1 MKKIFLIFL
10 ILLWLGTLYSV
21 DNYIED
27 LEIAIEQA
35 SGTEKI
41 QKLNILS
48 QAYRETYPRK
58 SIEYANQAMELS
70 KQYDLINET
79 ANSFDNIGLGYYFGG
94 NYDQALYFYQKA
106 LEIRI
111 RVDDKNNLANTYINI
126 GLAYG
131 KLSKYDIAIDNFIK
145 SLEIVRSLNNKQ
157 MISKTLHNIADV
169 FHHLGKYDQALDL
182 FLESLQIEEE
192 LGNKAS
198 IASVLSN
205 LGCLYSDLNDLDK
218 SLEYHTRSLE
228 IEKELGNIKSIAA
241 SLNNIGL
248 IYKEKKEF
256 SKSLV
261 YLQRSLNLTLEIGD
275 KFGIANSFINIG
287 DLYIQLGKFKEAE
300 ANLNQGLLLAK
311 EIDAKEIIIQVYFL
325 FSEYYSINNEHAKSL
340 EYYKLYSSEK
350 DQIFN
355 KNTSTQLAEL
365 QARVELSERENS
377 IELLQKNNEIYK
389 LEAFKR
395 NLYFFVLLIGFGA
408 GIGIAGFFYY
418 RLRTKSKASDL
429 LQNEILDRMAA
440 EKSLKNKLQVEETIA
455 IISSRFVKV
464 PDFDKAV
471 NATLQDIG
479 LLSGASRAY
488 IFMIDYSTSTMSN
501 THEWCTKGVSPQLN
515 SLQNL
520 SLNTFPWWMKKLH
533 NGEIIDEK
541 DVNLMP
547 EEAAVEKEI
556 LQQQDIK
563 SILVLPLNVFSKLDG
578 FIGFDNVY
586 KAQKWSEKNLNLLNI
601 AAKIIS
607 LYLER
612 KNMENRLQIAYN
624 ELELTVRERTRELA
638 STNHD
643 LQLEVTERKRAEQEL
658 NDSYY
663 RLKKAMEETVNA
675 FISAVEIRDPYT
687 AGHQL
692 RVATL
697 SRAIAGEMGLETEKR
712 NAIRIAAILHD
723 IGKIY
728 IPNEILTKPDK
739 LTETEYSV
747 VKNHPLAGYDILKT
761 IDFQMPV
768 AQIVYQHHERL
779 DGSGYPLG
787 LSGNEIMMEARIVN
801 VADVVDAMISQRP
814 YRPSQGIGD
823 ALAEIADNAGVFY
836 DPQVVKCCTTLFNE
850 KGFQFEEIKI
860 RTTPR

>member
-1 MKKIFLIFL
+1 MKKIFLIL
-10 ILLWLGTLYSV
+10 TILLGFGTLCSV

-27 LEIAIEQA
+27 LEIVIEQA
-35 SGTEKI
+35 SGIEKI
-41 QKLNILS
+41 HKLNILS

-58 SIEYANQAMELS
+58 SIEYGNQAMELS
-70 KQYDLINET
+70 KQYELINET
-79 ANSFDNIGLGYYFGG
+79 ANSFNNIGLGYYFLG

-106 LEIRI
+106 LEIYI
-111 RVDDKNNLANTYINI
+111 RVDDKNNLTNTYNNI
-126 GLAYG
+126 GSAYQ

-145 SLEIVRSLNNKQ
+145 SLEIERSLNNKEV
-157 MISKTLHNIADV
+157 ISKTLNNIANV
-169 FHHLGKYDQALDL
+169 FHHLGKYDQALDF

-198 IASVLSN
+198 IAYVLSN
-205 LGCLYSDLNDLDK
+205 IGCLYSDLNDLEK

-248 IYKEKKEF
+248 IYKERKDF

-287 DLYIQLGKFKEAE
+287 DLYIHLGKFKEAE

-311 EIDAKEIIIQVYFL
+311 EIDAKEIIIRAYFL
-325 FSEYYSINNEHAKSL
+325 FSEYYAGNNEHAKSL

-350 DQIFN
+350 DLIFN
-355 KNTSTQLAEL
+355 KNTSKQLAEL
-365 QARVELSERENS
+365 QAHFELSERENR

-395 NLYFFVLLIGFGA
+395 NLYFFVLLIGFAA

-418 RLRTKSKASDL
+418 RLRIKSKSSDL
-429 LQNEILDRMAA
+429 LQNEILDRMTA
-440 EKSLKNKLQVEETIA
+440 EKSLKNKLQMEETVA
-455 IISSRFVKV
+455 AISSRFVKV
-464 PDFDKAV
+464 SDFDKAV
-471 NATLQDIG
+471 NATLQEIG

-488 IFMIDYSTSTMSN
+488 IFMIDYSTSTMNN
-501 THEWCTKGVSPQLN
+501 THEWCTKGVTPQIN
-515 SLQNL
+515 NLQNL
-520 SLNTFPWWMKKLH
+520 SLKTFPWWMKKLH
-533 NGEIIDEK
+533 NGEIIHEK
-541 DVNLMP
+541 DVNLMS
-547 EEAAVEKEI
+547 EEATVEKEI

-586 KAQKWSEKNLNLLNI
+586 KAQKWSNENLSLLNI

-612 KNMENRLQIAYN
+612 KNMEDKMQSAYN
-624 ELELTVRERTRELA
+624 DLELTVMDRTRELA

-663 RLKKAMEETVNA
+663 KLKKAMEETINA

-697 SRAIAGEMGLETEKR
+697 SRAIASEMGFDTEKL

-814 YRPSQGIGD
+814 YRPSQGIDD
-823 ALAEIADNAGVFY
+823 ALAEITNNAGIFY
-836 DPQVVKCCTTLFNE
+836 DPEVVKCCATLFNE

>member
-1 MKKIFLIFL
+1 MKKIFLIL
-10 ILLWLGTLYSV
+10 AILLGFGTLYSA

-27 LEIAIEQA
+27 LEIVIEQA
-35 SGTEKI
+35 SGIEKI

-48 QAYRETYPRK
+48 QAYRETYPQK
-58 SIEYANQAMELS
+58 SIEYGNQALELS
-70 KQYDLINET
+70 KQYELINET
-79 ANSFDNIGLGYYFGG
+79 ANSFNNIGLGYYFLG

-106 LEIRI
+106 LEINI
-111 RVDDKNNLANTYINI
+111 RVDDKNNLANTYNNI
-126 GLAYG
+126 GLAYR

-145 SLEIVRSLNNKQ
+145 SLEIVRSLNNKEV
-157 MISKTLHNIADV
+157 ISKTLNNIADV
-169 FHHLGKYDQALDL
+169 FHHLGKYDRALDF

-192 LGNKAS
+192 VGNKAS
-198 IASVLSN
+198 IAYVLSN
-205 LGCLYSDLNDLDK
+205 IGCLYSDLNDLDK

-248 IYKEKKEF
+248 IHKEKKEF

-275 KFGIANSFINIG
+275 KFGIANSFISIG
-287 DLYIQLGKFKEAE
+287 DLYIQLGKSKEAE

-311 EIDAKEIIIQVYFL
+311 EIDAKEIIIRVYFL
-325 FSEYYSINNEHAKSL
+325 FSEYYAGNNEHAKSL

-355 KNTSTQLAEL
+355 KNTSKQLAEL
-365 QARVELSERENS
+365 QARFELGERENR

-418 RLRTKSKASDL
+418 RLRIKSKSSDL
-429 LQNEILDRMAA
+429 LQNEILDRMTA
-440 EKSLKNKLQVEETIA
+440 EKSLKNKLQMEETVA
-455 IISSRFVKV
+455 TISSRFVKV

-488 IFMIDYSTSTMSN
+488 IFMIDYSISTMNN
-501 THEWCTKGVSPQLN
+501 THEWCTKGVTPQIN
-515 SLQNL
+515 NLQNL
-520 SLNTFPWWMKKLH
+520 SLKTFPWWMKKLH
-533 NGEIIDEK
+533 NGEIIHENDI
-541 DVNLMP
+541 NLMP
-547 EEAAVEKEI
+547 EEATVEKEI
-556 LQQQDIK
+556 LQQQNIK
-563 SILVLPLNVFSKLDG
+563 SVLVLPLNVFSKLDG

-586 KAQKWSEKNLNLLNI
+586 KAQKWSNENLSLLNI
-601 AAKIIS
+601 AAKIIC

-612 KNMENRLQIAYN
+612 KNMENRLQTAYN
-624 ELELTVRERTRELA
+624 DLELTVRERTRELA
-638 STNHD
+638 SANHD
-643 LQLEVTERKRAEQEL
+643 LQLEVIERKRAEQEL

-697 SRAIAGEMGLETEKR
+697 SRAIANEMGLNTEKL

-728 IPNEILTKPDK
+728 IPDEILTKPDR

-814 YRPSQGIGD
+814 YRPSQGIEH

-836 DPQVVKCCTTLFNE
+836 DPEVVKCCTTLFNE

-860 RTTPR
+860 RTTHR

>member
-1 MKKIFLIFL
+1 MKKIFLIL
-10 ILLWLGTLYSV
+10 AILLGFGTSYSV
-21 DNYIED
+21 DNFIED
-27 LEIAIEQA
+27 LEIVIEQA
-35 SGTEKI
+35 SGIEKI
-41 QKLNILS
+41 HKLNILS

-58 SIEYANQAMELS
+58 SIEYGNQALELS
-70 KQYDLINET
+70 QQYELINET
-79 ANSFDNIGLGYYFGG
+79 ANSFNNIGLGYYFLC

-106 LEIRI
+106 LEIFI
-111 RVDDKNNLANTYINI
+111 RLDDKNNLTNTYNNI
-126 GLAYG
+126 GSAYQ

-145 SLEIVRSLNNKQ
+145 SLEIERSLNNKEV
-157 MISKTLHNIADV
+157 ISKTLNNIANV
-169 FHHLGKYDQALDL
+169 FHHLGKYDQALDF

-192 LGNKAS
+192 LGNKVS
-198 IASVLSN
+198 IAYVLSN
-205 LGCLYSDLNDLDK
+205 IGCLYSELNDLEK
-218 SLEYHTRSLE
+218 SLKYHTRSLE

-248 IYKEKKEF
+248 IYKVRKEF

-311 EIDAKEIIIQVYFL
+311 EIDAKEIIIRAYLL
-325 FSEYYSINNEHAKSL
+325 FSEYYAGNNEHAKSL

-355 KNTSTQLAEL
+355 KNTSKQLAEL
-365 QARVELSERENS
+365 QAHFELSERENR

-418 RLRTKSKASDL
+418 RLRIKSKSSDL
-429 LQNEILDRMAA
+429 LQNEILDRMTA
-440 EKSLKNKLQVEETIA
+440 EKSLKNKLQMEETVA
-455 IISSRFVKV
+455 AISSRFVKV
-464 PDFDKAV
+464 SDFDKAV
-471 NATLQDIG
+471 NTTLQEIG

-488 IFMIDYSTSTMSN
+488 IFMIDYPTSTMNN
-501 THEWCTKGVSPQLN
+501 THEWCTKGVTPQIN
-515 SLQNL
+515 NLQNL
-520 SLNTFPWWMKKLH
+520 SLKTFPWWMKKLH
-533 NGEIIDEK
+533 NGEIIHEK
-541 DVNLMP
+541 DVNLMS
-547 EEAAVEKEI
+547 EDATVEKEI
-556 LQQQDIK
+556 LLQQNIK

-586 KAQKWSEKNLNLLNI
+586 KAQKWSNENLSLLNI

-612 KNMENRLQIAYN
+612 KNMEDKMQSAYN
-624 ELELTVRERTRELA
+624 DLELTVMDRTRELA

-663 RLKKAMEETVNA
+663 KLKKAMEETINA

-697 SRAIAGEMGLETEKR
+697 SRAIASEMGFDTEKL

-728 IPNEILTKPDK
+728 IPNEILTKPDR

-768 AQIVYQHHERL
+768 AKIVYQHHERL

-814 YRPSQGIGD
+814 YRPSQGIDD
-823 ALAEIADNAGVFY
+823 ALAEITNNAGIFY
-836 DPQVVKCCTTLFNE
+836 DPEVVKCCATLFNE

>member
-1 MKKIFLIFL
+1 MKRIFL
-10 ILLWLGTLYSV
+10 ILTILLGFGTLSSL
-21 DNYIED
+21 DNHIEN
-27 LEIAIEQA
+27 LEIEIEQT
-35 SGTEKI
+35 SGKEKI

-58 SIEYANQAMELS
+58 SIEYANQALELS
-70 KQYDLINET
+70 KQYELITEM
-79 ANSFDNIGLGYYFGG
+79 ANSFNNIGLGYYFLS
-94 NYDQALYFYQKA
+94 NYDQALYFYQKT
-106 LEIRI
+106 LEIHI
-111 RVDDKNNLANTYINI
+111 RSEDKDNLANTYNNI
-126 GLAYG
+126 GLTYA

-157 MISKTLHNIADV
+157 MISKTLNNIADV
-169 FHHLGKYDQALDL
+169 FYHLGKYDQALDL
-182 FLESLQIEEE
+182 FLESLQIENE

-198 IASVLSN
+198 VAYVLSN
-205 LGCLYSDLNDLDK
+205 IGSLYSVLNDLDK

-228 IEKELGNIKSIAA
+228 IEKELGNIRSIAN

-248 IYKEKKEF
+248 IYKEKEEF
-256 SKSLV
+256 SKSLA

-287 DLYIQLGKFKEAE
+287 DLYIQLSKFKDAE

-311 EIDAKEIIIQVYFL
+311 EIDAKEMIIHVYYL
-325 FSEYYSINNEHAKSL
+325 FSEYYSKNNEHAKSL

-355 KNTSTQLAEL
+355 KNTSKQLAEL
-365 QARVELSERENS
+365 QARIDLNERENS
-377 IELLQKNNEIYK
+377 IKLLQKNNEIYK

-395 NLYFFVLLIGFGA
+395 NLYIFALLIGVGA
-408 GIGIAGFFYY
+408 GIFIAGFFYY
-418 RLRTKSKASDL
+418 RLRIKSKASDL
-429 LQNEILDRMAA
+429 LQNEIIDRIAV
-440 EKSLKNKLQVEETIA
+440 EKNLKNKLQIEEIIA
-455 IISSRFVKV
+455 VISSRFVKV
-464 PDFDKAV
+464 SDFDKAV

-488 IFMIDYSTSTMSN
+488 IFMIDYSTSTMNN
-501 THEWCTKGVSPQLN
+501 THEWCTDGVTPQMN
-515 SLQNL
+515 NLQNL
-520 SLNTFPWWMKKLH
+520 SLKTFPWWMKKLH
-533 NGEIIDEK
+533 NGEIIHEK
-541 DVNLMP
+541 DVHLMP
-547 EEAAVEKEI
+547 EEAAVEKEF
-556 LQQQDIK
+556 LHQRDIK

-586 KAQKWSEKNLNLLNI
+586 KVQKWSEKNLNLLNI

-612 KNMENRLQIAYN
+612 KNMENKLQEAYN

-643 LQLEVTERKRAEQEL
+643 LQLEITERKRAEQEL

-697 SRAIAGEMGLETEKR
+697 SRAIASEMGLETERR

-728 IPNEILTKPDK
+728 IPNEILTKPEK

-801 VADVVDAMISQRP
+801 VADVIDAMISQRP
-814 YRPSQGIGD
+814 YRPSQGIDD
-823 ALAEIADNAGVFY
+823 ALAEISDNAGVFY
-836 DPQVVKCCTTLFNE
+836 DPQVVKCCTSLFNE

>member
-1 MKKIFLIFL
+1 MKKIFLIL
-10 ILLWLGTLYSV
+10 AILSGFVTSYSI
-21 DNYIED
+21 NSYIED
-27 LEIAIEQA
+27 LETALEQA
-35 SGTEKI
+35 SGIERI
-41 QKLNILS
+41 HKLNILS
-48 QAYRETYPRK
+48 QAYRETSPRK
-58 SIEYANQAMELS
+58 SIEYGNRALELS
-70 KQYDLINET
+70 KQHELINET
-79 ANSFDNIGLGYYFGG
+79 ANSFNNIGLGYYSLG
-94 NYDQALYFYQKA
+94 NYDQALYFYQNA
-106 LEIRI
+106 LEIYIRI
-111 RVDDKNNLANTYINI
+111 DDKNNLANTYNNI
-126 GLAYG
+126 GSAYR

-145 SLEIVRSLNNKQ
+145 SLEIERSLNNKEVV
-157 MISKTLHNIADV
+157 SKTLNNIADV
-169 FHHLGKYDQALDL
+169 FHHLGKYDQALD
-182 FLESLQIEEE
+182 FFMESLQIEGE
-192 LGNKAS
+192 LGNQAS
-198 IASVLSN
+198 IAYVLSN
-205 LGCLYSDLNDLDK
+205 IGCLYSDLNDLDK

-228 IEKELGNIKSIAA
+228 INKELGNIKSIAA

-287 DLYIQLGKFKEAE
+287 DLYIQLGKSKEAE

-311 EIDAKEIIIQVYFL
+311 EIDAKEIIIRAYL
-325 FSEYYSINNEHAKSL
+325 IFSEYYAENNEHAKSL

-355 KNTSTQLAEL
+355 KNTSKQLAEL
-365 QARVELSERENS
+365 QARFELSERENR
-377 IELLQKNNEIYK
+377 IESLQKNNEIYK
-389 LEAFKR
+389 FEALKR
-395 NLYFFVLLIGFGA
+395 NLYFFMLLIGFGA

-418 RLRTKSKASDL
+418 RLRIKSKSSDL
-429 LQNEILDRMAA
+429 LQNEILDRMTT
-440 EKSLKNKLQVEETIA
+440 EKSLKNKLQMEEIIA
-455 IISSRFVKV
+455 AISSRFVKV

-479 LLSGASRAY
+479 LPSGASRAY
-488 IFMIDYSTSTMSN
+488 IFMIDYSTSTMNN
-501 THEWCTKGVSPQLN
+501 THEWCTKGVTPQKN
-515 SLQNL
+515 NLQNL
-520 SLNTFPWWMKKLH
+520 SLKTFPWWMKKLH
-533 NGEIIDEK
+533 NGEIIHEK

-547 EEAAVEKEI
+547 EEATVEKEI
-556 LQQQDIK
+556 LQQQNIK

-586 KAQKWSEKNLNLLNI
+586 KAHKWSNENLSLLNI

-612 KNMENRLQIAYN
+612 KNMKDKLQKAYN
-624 ELELTVRERTRELA
+624 ELELTVMDRTRELA

-643 LQLEVTERKRAEQEL
+643 LQLEVTERKRAEHEL

-697 SRAIAGEMGLETEKR
+697 SRAIASEMGFDTDRL

-728 IPNEILTKPDK
+728 IPNEILTKPEK

-814 YRPSQGIGD
+814 YRPSQGIDD
-823 ALAEIADNAGVFY
+823 ALAEITNNAGIFY
-836 DPQVVKCCTTLFNE
+836 DPEVVKCCTTLFNE